1 MARKTTEEIRQELA
15 RIEVLVRSHPEGI
28 SLRGIL
34 DEFALTT
41 HHGLPERTMIRRLGT
56 LVTENRIRSDGQ
68 TSAARYFA
76 TPKFPLG
83 ENAGTT
89 PPPTLEAAGTATG
102 TATAKAEA
110 EEGYV
115 PLSPEAEA
123 VRALVKRPIVMR
135 PPVGYREKFLRN
147 YRPGKTWYLPK
158 RARAQLH
165 ERGRTPDANQPAGTF
180 AHEIFERLLI
190 DLAWASSALEGN
202 TYTRLDTKNLL
213 EYGVRAEGKAATD
226 AQMILN
232 HKKAIEFLVDQ
243 AEDIGFNRYTFFNLH
258 AALSENLL
266 GDPQYEGR
274 LRTRT
279 VGVTGTTYVP
289 LSIPAK
295 IEELFDLILEKAN
308 AIPDPFEQ
316 AFFLMVHLPYLQ
328 PFDDVN
334 KRTSRLAANISLI
347 KANLCP
353 LSFVGLPNQAY
364 VDGTLA
370 VYEFNR
376 IELLRDVFV
385 LAYERSCDQYRVVRE
400 SLGEPDPIRLRY
412 RRELGDV
419 IRAVVLA
426 GMPPVL
432 GELRNWASTHQV
444 PEGDQERFAQTAL
457 ELLLALHEGS
467 SSRYGLRRSEFE
479 NWRLR
484 LKPAAE

>member
-1 MARKTTEEIRQELA
+1 MARKANEEIARELGK
-15 RIEVLVRSHPEGI
+15 IEVLVTSHPEGV

-34 DEFALTT
+34 DEFSLIS
-41 HHGLPERTMIRRLGT
+41 HPGLSERTMIRRLAK
-56 LVTENRIRSDGQ
+56 LVAEKRLRTQGQ

-76 TPKFPLG
+76 GSEFASARDGSVTPQPASRL
-83 ENAGTT
+83 AGTPYSAPADPRVEGAYVRLT
-89 PPPTLEAAGTATG
+89 P
-102 TATAKAEA
+102 
-110 EEGYV
+110 EG
-115 PLSPEAEA
+115 EA
-123 VRALVKRPIVMR
+123 VRALVTQPIVMR
-135 PPVGYREKFLRN
+135 PPVGYRGKLLRN
-147 YRPGKTWYLPK
+147 YRPGKTWYLPR
-158 RARAQLH
+158 RARAQLY
-165 ERGRTPDANQPAGTF
+165 EQGRTPDANEPAGTF

-190 DLAWASSALEGN
+190 DMAWASSALEGN

-232 HKKAIEFLVDQ
+232 HKQAIEFLVDQ
-243 AEDIGFNRYTFFNLH
+243 AADIGFNRYTFFNLH
-258 AALSENLL
+258 AALSENLI

-274 LRTRT
+274 LRTRE
-279 VGVTGTTYVP
+279 VGITGTTFVP

-295 IEELFDLILEKAN
+295 VEELFDLILEKVN
-308 AIPDPFEQ
+308 AVPDPFEQ
-316 AFFLMVHLPYLQ
+316 SFFLMVHLPYLQ

-376 IELLRDVFV
+376 IELLRDVFIS
-385 LAYERSCDQYRVVRE
+385 AYERSCNQYRVVRE

-412 RRELGDV
+412 RIELGEV
-419 IRAVVLA
+419 IRAVVRA
-426 GMPPVL
+426 GEPPVL
-432 GELRNWASTHQV
+432 AALRKWASVNQI
-444 PEGDQERFAQTAL
+444 PAGDREPFADTAL

-467 SSRYGLRRSEFE
+467 SLRYGLRPTEFE
-479 NWRLR
+479 NWRQRLR
-484 LKPAAE
+484 AASG